1 VTREVGAAG
10 GRLRFVLPG
19 TWANVPLDDAETTT
33 RFVKQLVRRQVGRA
47 DRLARARREATTE
60 LTRNASDARALGA
73 HTYLMALELLPGVP
87 FPAALLVF
95 DEQWP
100 AAART
105 ALEADDVVAAL
116 RAAYPA
122 GEVAP
127 QRHGPVARVA
137 EMTRA
142 ATESGEEL
150 VTMRLEY
157 HVPYPD
163 RSRLLMARVNVP
175 NIPSAE
181 PFATLFDEIVDSVT
195 FVDEPG
201 VEGAEGDEGRTTA
214 GAPVLGTGSVR

>member
-1 VTREVGAAG
+1 MTRAVGAAG

-19 TWANVPLDDAETTT
+19 TWANVPLGDAEVTA
-33 RFVKQLVRRQVGRA
+33 RFVKQLVLRQVGRA
-47 DRLARARREATTE
+47 DRLARARREAATE
-60 LTRNASDARALGA
+60 LTRNAADAAALGA
-73 HTYLMALELLPGVP
+73 HTYLMSLELLPGVP
-87 FPAALLVF
+87 FPAAILVF
-95 DEQWP
+95 DEDWP
-100 AAART
+100 AAAR
-105 ALEADDVVAAL
+105 AGLERGDVAEAL
-116 RAAYPA
+116 REAYPA

-142 ATESGEEL
+142 TTDSGEEL

-195 FVDEPG
+195 FVDAP
-201 VEGAEGDEGRTTA
+201 EGDDVTEAAAA
-214 GAPVLGTGSVR
+214 GAGSVR

>member
-19 TWANVPLDDAETTT
+19 TWANVPVGDTEATA
-33 RFVKQLVRRQVGRA
+33 RFVKQFVRRQVGRA
-47 DRLARARREATTE
+47 DRLARARREAATE
-60 LTRNASDARALGA
+60 LTRNAGDAAALGA
-73 HTYLMALELLPGVP
+73 HTYLMSLELLPGVP
-87 FPAALLVF
+87 FPAAIMVF
-95 DEQWP
+95 DEDWP
-100 AAART
+100 AAARA
-105 ALEADDVVAAL
+105 ALERDDVAGAL
-116 RAAYPA
+116 REAYPS

-127 QRHGPVARVA
+127 QRHGPVARVV

-175 NIPSAE
+175 NIPTAE
-181 PFATLFDEIVDSVT
+181 PFATLFDEIMDSVT
-195 FVDEPG
+195 FTAGP
-201 VEGAEGDEGRTTA
+201 EGPEGEGDDGPAATEPV
-214 GAPVLGTGSVR
+214 GAGSVR